1 MSPSSPLDD
10 MKPSSDRSTQSALAA
25 LLKQARQYAPRSSLL
40 RSVAHAPA
48 HAAPG
53 EIWLTQSTEGETGE
67 AEEPLTVLL
76 LDRFEGGSGEPTLF
90 TSAPIFCEPGMA
102 GPTDAILP
110 REILG
115 FEAGIAFASAGS
127 ILSKS
132 LAKCEGA
139 LPEEWITRLS
149 VFFDYVRGRRET
161 LPPGTVV
168 GAPYIDENDPAF
180 VFRENLTDQMHVLA
194 TPVLEWVAAAEPS
207 AVPGWFS
214 RAFVTLKE
222 RGVAASKSVGE
233 MWEECRFPIPLPN
246 LRLEMPS
253 LGGAALIGMAA
264 YGFTPGLSRHFW
276 RLAVG
281 DTGAVLLLEKCRTPV
296 DAFAVEVLTDPNNR
310 IEGSEVLDTLGNVV
324 ATIAGG
330 KSGASF
336 GLEENSMLLLLRDG
350 TLVPLRDITKA
361 Q

>member
-1 MSPSSPLDD
+1 MNPSSPLDD
-10 MKPSSDRSTQSALAA
+10 MKPTSDHLKQSALAA
-25 LLKQARQYAPRSSLL
+25 LLEKARQYAPRSNLL
-40 RSVAHAPA
+40 CVVTHTPA
-48 HAAPG
+48 QAVPG
-53 EIWLTQSTEGETGE
+53 EVWLTQSNEGENGE

-76 LDRFEGGSGEPTLF
+76 LDRFEGQTGEPTLF
-90 TSAPIFCEPGMA
+90 TSVPIFSEPGMA
-102 GPTDAILP
+102 SPTDAILP

-149 VFFDYVRGRRET
+149 AFYDYIRGRKET
-161 LPPGTVV
+161 PPLGTVV

-180 VFRENLTDQMHVLA
+180 VFHENLTDQMHVIA

-214 RAFVTLKE
+214 RAFDTLKE
-222 RGVAASKSVGE
+222 RGVAASKSVSE

-246 LRLEMPS
+246 LGFQMS
-253 LGGAALIGMAA
+253 SIGGVGLVGMAA
-264 YGFTPGLSRHFW
+264 SGFMSSVPRPFW

-281 DTGAVLLLEKCRTPV
+281 DTGAVLLLEKCRTPA
-296 DAFAVEVLTDPNNR
+296 DAFAVEVLTDPNNQ
-310 IEGSEVLDTLGNVV
+310 IEGSDVLDTAGNIV

-330 KSGASF
+330 KSGAPF
-336 GLEENSMLLLLRDG
+336 CLEANWMLLRLRDG
-350 TLVPLRDITKA
+350 TVVPLRDIPKA
-361 Q
+361 K